1 MQPNSNTGI
10 ADAKIFDNNGNE
22 IKLTNKQK
30 EKYVAEH
37 FAKQSYPETVVEDA
51 DKLNPSEFNQELVN
65 TSNNP
70 IELAQIL
77 DTESEF
83 IPSDLL
89 DAKENAIANVIG
101 NKVSRSSFIQFD
113 DANNITFSIA
123 KGYGLTNKGKTID
136 VIAHILKGLK

>member
-1 MQPNSNTGI
+1 M
-10 ADAKIFDNNGNE
+10 
-22 IKLTNKQK
+22 
-30 EKYVAEH
+30 
-37 FAKQSYPETVVEDA
+37 
-51 DKLNPSEFNQELVN
+51 NQELVK

-70 IELAQIL
+70 IELAHIL

-101 NKVSRSSFIQFD
+101 NKVSRNSFIQFD

-123 KGYGLTNKGKTID
+123 RGYGLTNKGKTID
-136 VIAHILKGLK
+136 IIADLNAINANLTALHANSVSDATDLYNTVQKIDGIYFLLS